1 MSVEIDTV
9 FRHRAH
15 SRGLVLSVLGACA
28 AGLRRHLARRAT
40 YRALSRLSADELK
53 DIGLVRTETGY
64 RDLREDRFGA
74 TWWGD

>member
-28 AGLRRHLARRAT
+28 AGLRRYLARRAT
-40 YRALSRLSADELK
+40 YRALSHLNAEELK
-53 DIGLVRTETGY
+53 DIGLVRTQNGY
-64 RDLREDRFGA
+64 RELHRDRLGA
-74 TWWGD
+74 TWWND